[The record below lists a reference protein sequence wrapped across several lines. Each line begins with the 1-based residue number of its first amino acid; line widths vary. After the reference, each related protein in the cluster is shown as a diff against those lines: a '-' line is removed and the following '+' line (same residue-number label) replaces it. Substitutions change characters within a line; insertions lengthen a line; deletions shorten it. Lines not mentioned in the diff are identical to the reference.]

1 MATTS
6 FAGLADD
13 ITFRE
18 LAGDKQGAGGIA
30 YLSIAPLR
38 NEITLGC
45 FTFHTSMS
53 LPF

>member
-1 MATTS
+1 MAATS

-18 LAGDKQGAGGIA
+18 LAGDEERTGWIA

-45 FTFHTSMS
+45 FTFHISMN